1 MKKLIWILPLL
12 ALVAVG
18 VWLRGRKT
26 EKQPEAAA
34 QGETVK
40 VSRGDLLVKV
50 EATGQV
56 VSNRDVDIKSKASGE
71 IVHLPFEAG
80 DRVRHGQ
87 LLIELDPAN
96 EERRVQQAQNALSVS
111 LARAE
116 KARKDLEVAK
126 AELRVERDKAAQA
139 VSSAQV
145 ALSDAQAKAQRVDQ
159 LYHQEFASIEQ
170 WETARTTVSQS
181 AITLQNTRLRIRE
194 LATQEQALA
203 LKRLEIKTAEA
214 QVQADRLSLD
224 DTLER
229 LAETRLFAPMS
240 GVITVLPVQE
250 GQIVASGISNVG
262 GGTTVMTLSD
272 ISRIF
277 INAQVDESQVAR
289 VRPGMSVLIT
299 ADAYADREFRGKVSR
314 VAPKGVVVQNV
325 VTFEVKIEVLDKNKH
340 LLKPQMTTNVGI
352 IVDKVFGARVLPV
365 TAIRRFGAET
375 WVMRPPKPGETP
387 DGNLPWNPQPTGPPG
402 SPGAQG
408 GAGRSPSLF
417 PGPMGGGPRGGRS
430 GQGGGRNGGA
440 GSGNGQGSTEPV
452 GFPIRV
458 KTGLTD
464 GNMIEILEGLEE
476 GDEVLLMQSAGSS
489 SWQQQPQ
496 GGNGAARYQGAGGR

>member
-26 EKQPEAAA
+26 EKTPELPA

-80 DRVRHGQ
+80 DRVRRGQ

-96 EERRVQQAQNALSVS
+96 EQRRVQQAESALAVS
-111 LARAE
+111 LARTE
-116 KARKDLEVAK
+116 KTRKDLDVSK

-139 VSSAQV
+139 VASAQV
-145 ALSDAQAKAQRVDQ
+145 ALADAQAKSQRIDQ
-159 LYHQEFASIEQ
+159 MFHQDFASREQ

-181 AITLQNTRLRIRE
+181 AIALENSRLRLRE

-214 QVQADRLSLD
+214 QVQEGRLSLD
-224 DTLER
+224 DMMER

-240 GVITVLPVQE
+240 GIITVLPVQE
-250 GQIVASGISNVG
+250 RQIVASGISNVG

-289 VRPGMSVLIT
+289 VRPGLSVLIT
-299 ADAYADREFRGKVSR
+299 ADAYPDKEFRGKVSR

-325 VTFEVKIEVLDKNKH
+325 VTFEVKIEVMDKNKH
-340 LLKPQMTTNVGI
+340 LLKPQMTANVGV
-352 IVDKVFGARVLPV
+352 IVDKVFGALVLPV

-375 WVMRPPKPGETP
+375 WVMRPPKPGEIP
-387 DGNLPWNPQPTGPPG
+387 DGDLPWNPKPVG
-402 SPGAQG
+402 PGAGPGGQG
-408 GAGRSPSLF
+408 GGGRPPSLF
-417 PGPMGGGPRGGRS
+417 PGPMPGGRQRG

-440 GSGNGQGSTEPV
+440 GGGNGQGSTEPM
-452 GFPIRV
+452 GIPIRV

-464 GNMIEILEGLEE
+464 GNLIEILEGLKE
-476 GDEVLLMQSAGSS
+476 GDEVLLMQSVGSS
-489 SWQQQPQ
+489 SWQQQQ
-496 GGNGAARYQGAGGR
+496 SGGNGAGRYRGTGGR